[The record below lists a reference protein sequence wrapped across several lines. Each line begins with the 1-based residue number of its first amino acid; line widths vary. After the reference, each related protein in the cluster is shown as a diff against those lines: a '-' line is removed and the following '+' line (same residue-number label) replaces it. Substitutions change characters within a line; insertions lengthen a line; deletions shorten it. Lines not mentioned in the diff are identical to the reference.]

1 MEYLLLIGGLA
12 LLVAGG
18 EFLVKGAVAMAIRMR
33 ISMLVIGLTVVSFA
47 TSAPELLVSI
57 QAAMQG
63 VPNIAFGNV
72 IGSNIAN
79 IALVLGITAIIFPIK
94 VSERVYKLDWVLMML
109 ASIILYVFM
118 YLGHDLNRIEGLILF
133 TLLIALMVYTIRKS
147 RKESAASETID
158 EELKQWMPYYKITLY
173 MLLGVVCLYF
183 GSEWLID
190 GAVTLAKDFGV
201 SDRVISITVV
211 AFGTS
216 IPELVTSVM
225 AAIKGRED
233 LSVGNLVGSNVFNIL
248 AVLGITAGIKTMTI
262 ENDALLNFDMWWMMG
277 VSFLLLPMI
286 LLFKSRMIGRLEG
299 FIFLSVYVIYIFS
312 VI

>member
-18 EFLVKGAVAMAIRMR
+18 EFLVKGAVGMAIRMK

-47 TSAPELLVSI
+47 TSAPELLVSV

-79 IALVLGITAIIFPIK
+79 LALVLGITAIIFPIR
-94 VSERVYKLDWVLMML
+94 VSERVYKLDWGLMML
-109 ASIILYVFM
+109 ASVILYFFM
-118 YLGHDLNRIEGLILF
+118 YLGNDINRWEGFILF
-133 TLLIALMVYTIRKS
+133 SLLVALMIYTIRKS
-147 RKESAASETID
+147 RKDKSTETLD
-158 EELKQWMPYYKITLY
+158 KDLQEWMPYYKIGLY
-173 MLLGVVCLYF
+173 MLLGIVCLYF

-190 GAVTLAKDFGV
+190 GAVIMAKDFGV

-216 IPELVTSVM
+216 IPELATSVM
-225 AAIKGRED
+225 AAVKGRED
-233 LSVGNLVGSNVFNIL
+233 LSVGNLIGSNIFNIL
-248 AVLGITAGIKTMTI
+248 AVLGITASIKTMTI
-262 ENDALLNFDMWWMMG
+262 ENQALLNFDMWWMLG
-277 VSFLLLPMI
+277 VAFLLLPLI
-286 LLFKSRMIGRLEG
+286 LLFKSRVIGRLEG
-299 FIFLSVYVIYIFS
+299 LILISVYGIYIFS
-312 VI
+312 VF